1 MKNGKEKKLKEKS
14 SLSFEEKQKRL
25 VSLIWLEIDRI
36 IFDLEFRE
44 DLLFKLWSKERLRE
58 PLCKVLR
65 TKFFDLDFKT
75 LMVLPSD
82 LIENLNNFYKTL
94 EDFIFYVSYTE
105 DMPETMRAKF
115 TAYVK
120 ELKKKFKPL
129 DEKLKKI
136 KD

>member
-14 SLSFEEKQKRL
+14 YLSFEEKEKRL
-25 VSLIWLEIDRI
+25 VNLIWLEIDRI

-65 TKFFDLDFKT
+65 TKFFDLDFET
-75 LMVLPSD
+75 LMFLPSE
-82 LIENLNNFYKTL
+82 LVKKLNNFYKTL

-115 TAYVK
+115 STYVK
-120 ELKKKFKPL
+120 ELKKKFTPL
-129 DEKLKKI
+129 DKELKKI